1 MIDIGTSMTSGRVT
15 SRDGTP
21 IGYLKTGRGP
31 AVVIMHG
38 SMESAR
44 SHTLLAGALAD
55 DFTVYLPDRRGRGM
69 SGPHWPDHSV
79 RTEVEDLQ
87 AVLAE
92 SGAQLV
98 FGVSAGGLVVL
109 EAARTLSGIR
119 MIAVYEPA
127 LAMDATRHT
136 AWLERFD
143 RELAD
148 GKPAAAMITSM
159 YGLELAPAF
168 FKIMPRRLLASLTEK
183 AMKSEDSKA
192 APDAIT
198 MSKLAPTIHYEG
210 VLIAEMAG
218 TVDAF
223 RTVTADVLILG
234 GSKGLP
240 FLKPARDAL
249 ARTLPRSRR
258 VEFPGLDHGASS
270 DPSQTNPGGKPEIV
284 AQVAG
289 EVRTFFAT
297 LNTPQET
304 RPPSPVR
311 AAAPRSNRGRSGR

>member
-31 AVVIMHG
+31 AVVILHG

-44 SHTLLAGALAD
+44 SHTLLARALAS
-55 DFTVYLPDRRGRGM
+55 DFTVYLPDRRGRGL
-69 SGPHWPDHSV
+69 SGPHRPDHGV

-92 SGAQLV
+92 SGAQMV

-109 EAARTLSGIR
+109 EAARTLPGIR

-127 LAMDATRHT
+127 LAMDATRNT

-148 GKPAAAMITSM
+148 GKLAAAMITSM
-159 YGLELAPAF
+159 NGLELAPPF
-168 FKIMPRRLLASLTEK
+168 FKIMPRRLLASLTEM

-192 APDAIT
+192 APEDIT
-198 MSKLAPTIHYEG
+198 MRKLAPTIHYEG

-218 TVDAF
+218 TVDTF
-223 RTVTADVLILG
+223 GTVTADVLILG

-249 ARTLPRSRR
+249 ARTLPHSRR

-270 DPSQTNPGGKPEIV
+270 DPSATNPGGNPEIV
-284 AQVAG
+284 AQVAR
-289 EVRTFFAT
+289 EVRAFFAT
-297 LNTPQET
+297 LDTRQE
-304 RPPSPVR
+304 
-311 AAAPRSNRGRSGR
+311 AQ

>member
-1 MIDIGTSMTSGRVT
+1 MDMNDIGPSMTSGRVT

-31 AVVIMHG
+31 AVVILHG

-44 SHTLLAGALAD
+44 SHTLLAQALAS
-55 DFTVYLPDRRGRGM
+55 DFTVYLPDRRGRGL
-69 SGPHWPDHSV
+69 SGPHRPDHGV
-79 RTEVEDLQ
+79 CTEVEDQQ

-92 SGAQLV
+92 SGAEMV

-109 EAARTLSGIR
+109 EAARTLPGLR
-119 MIAVYEPA
+119 KIAVYEPA
-127 LAMDATRHT
+127 LAMDPAGHT

-143 RELAD
+143 HEMAS
-148 GKPAAAMITSM
+148 GQVAAAMITSM
-159 YGLELAPAF
+159 YGLELAPPF
-168 FKIMPRRLLASLTEK
+168 FKIMPRRLLAALTEM
-183 AMKSEDSKA
+183 AMKREDRKA

-198 MSKLAPTIHYEG
+198 MRKLAPTIHYEG

-218 TVDAF
+218 TVDPF
-223 RTVTADVLILG
+223 RAVTADVLLLG

-249 ARTLPRSRR
+249 AQTLPRSRR

-270 DPSQTNPGGKPEIV
+270 DPGSTNPGGKPEIV
-284 AQVAG
+284 AQVAR

-297 LNTPQET
+297 LNTRQET
-304 RPPSPVR
+304 Q
-311 AAAPRSNRGRSGR
+311 

>member
-1 MIDIGTSMTSGRVT
+1 MIDTGTSMTSGRVT
-15 SRDGTP
+15 SRDGP
-21 IGYLKTGRGP
+21 PMGYLKTGRGP
-31 AVVIMHG
+31 AVVIMRG

-44 SHTLLAGALAD
+44 SHTLLAQALAGD
-55 DFTVYLPDRRGRGM
+55 HTVSLPAGRGPGR
-69 SGPHWPDHSV
+69 SGPHRPDHSV

-92 SGAQLV
+92 SGAQMV
-98 FGVSAGGLVVL
+98 FGVSAGGLAVL
-109 EAARTLSGIR
+109 EAARTLPGVR
-119 MIAVYEPA
+119 MVAAYDPA
-127 LAMDATRHT
+127 RSMDPTRNP

-143 RELAD
+143 GELAD
-148 GKPAAAMITSM
+148 GKLAAAMITSM
-159 YGLELAPAF
+159 YGLELAPPF
-168 FKIMPRRLLASLTEK
+168 FKIMPRRLLASLTEM
-183 AMKSEDSKA
+183 AMRSEDSKG
-192 APDAIT
+192 APATIT
-198 MSKLAPTIHYEG
+198 MRKLAPTIHYEG

-270 DPSQTNPGGKPEIV
+270 GPSAANRGGKPEIV
-284 AQVAG
+284 G
-289 EVRTFFAT
+289 
-297 LNTPQET
+297 
-304 RPPSPVR
+304 
-311 AAAPRSNRGRSGR
+311 

>member
-1 MIDIGTSMTSGRVT
+1 MIDTGTSMTSGRVT
-15 SRDGTP
+15 SRDGTA

-69 SGPHWPDHSV
+69 SGPHRPDHSV

-109 EAARTLSGIR
+109 EAARTLPGIR

-127 LAMDATRHT
+127 LTMDATANT
-136 AWLERFD
+136 AWLQRFD

-148 GKPAAAMITSM
+148 GKLAAAMITSM
-159 YGLELAPAF
+159 YGLELAPPF
-168 FKIMPRRLLASLTEK
+168 FKFMPRRLLASLTEK

-198 MSKLAPTIHYEG
+198 MRKLAPTSHYEG

-240 FLKPARDAL
+240 FLRPARDAL
-249 ARTLPRSRR
+249 ART
-258 VEFPGLDHGASS
+258 
-270 DPSQTNPGGKPEIV
+270 
-284 AQVAG
+284 
-289 EVRTFFAT
+289 
-297 LNTPQET
+297 
-304 RPPSPVR
+304 
-311 AAAPRSNRGRSGR
+311 

>member
-1 MIDIGTSMTSGRVT
+1 MIDTDTTMTSGGAV

-21 IGYLKTGRGP
+21 IGYLKMGRGP
-31 AVVIMHG
+31 AVVILHG
-38 SMESAR
+38 SMESSR
-44 SHTLLAGALAD
+44 SHVLLARALAD
-55 DFTVYLPDRRGRGM
+55 DFTVYLHDRRGRRM
-69 SGPHWPDHSV
+69 SGPHRPDHGV

-92 SGAQLV
+92 SGAEMA

-109 EAARTLSGIR
+109 EAARTLPGLR
-119 MIAVYEPA
+119 KIAVYEPA
-127 LAMDATRHT
+127 LAMDPAGHT

-143 RELAD
+143 HEMAS
-148 GKPAAAMITSM
+148 GHVAAAMITSM
-159 YGLELAPAF
+159 YGLELAPPF
-168 FKIMPRRLLASLTEK
+168 FKVMPRRLLVALTEM
-183 AMKSEDSKA
+183 AMKREDRKA

-198 MSKLAPTIHYEG
+198 MRKLAPTIHYEG

-240 FLKPARDAL
+240 FLKPARDSL
-249 ARTLPRSRR
+249 GRTLPRSRR

-270 DPSQTNPGGKPEIV
+270 DPSTTNPGGKPEIV
-284 AQVAG
+284 AQVAH

-297 LNTPQET
+297 LSTRQET
-304 RPPSPVR
+304 Q
-311 AAAPRSNRGRSGR
+311 

>member
-1 MIDIGTSMTSGRVT
+1 
-15 SRDGTP
+15 
-21 IGYLKTGRGP
+21 
-31 AVVIMHG
+31 
-38 SMESAR
+38 
-44 SHTLLAGALAD
+44 
-55 DFTVYLPDRRGRGM
+55 
-69 SGPHWPDHSV
+69 
-79 RTEVEDLQ
+79 
-87 AVLAE
+87 
-92 SGAQLV
+92 
-98 FGVSAGGLVVL
+98 L
-109 EAARTLSGIR
+109 EAARTLPGIR

-127 LAMDATRHT
+127 LAMDATRNT

-148 GKPAAAMITSM
+148 GKLAAAMITSM
-159 YGLELAPAF
+159 YGLELAPPL
-168 FKIMPRRLLASLTEK
+168 FKIMPRRLLASITEK

-192 APDAIT
+192 APNAIT
-198 MSKLAPTIHYEG
+198 MRKLAPTIHYEG

-223 RTVTADVLILG
+223 RAVTADVLILG

-270 DPSQTNPGGKPEIV
+270 DPSTTNRGGKPEIV

-297 LNTPQET
+297 LNTRQET
-304 RPPSPVR
+304 Q
-311 AAAPRSNRGRSGR
+311 

>member
-1 MIDIGTSMTSGRVT
+1 MIDTGTSMTSGRVT
-15 SRDGTP
+15 SRDGTA

-69 SGPHWPDHSV
+69 SGPHRPDHSV

-109 EAARTLSGIR
+109 EAARTLPGIR

-127 LAMDATRHT
+127 LTMDATANT
-136 AWLERFD
+136 AWLQRFD

-148 GKPAAAMITSM
+148 GKLAAAMITSM
-159 YGLELAPAF
+159 YGLELAPPF
-168 FKIMPRRLLASLTEK
+168 FKFMPRRLLASLTEK

-198 MSKLAPTIHYEG
+198 MRKLVPTIHPEG
-210 VLIAEMAG
+210 VLIVEMAG

-240 FLKPARDAL
+240 FLRPARDAL
-249 ARTLPRSRR
+249 ARTLPNSRR

-284 AQVAG
+284 AQVVR
-289 EVRTFFAT
+289 EVRSFFAT
-297 LNTPQET
+297 HDTRQET
-304 RPPSPVR
+304 P
-311 AAAPRSNRGRSGR
+311 

>member
-1 MIDIGTSMTSGRVT
+1 MDMIDIGTSMTSGRVT

-31 AVVIMHG
+31 AVVILHG

-44 SHTLLAGALAD
+44 SHTLLARALAG
-55 DFTVYLPDRRGRGM
+55 DFTVYLPDRRGRGL
-69 SGPHWPDHSV
+69 SGPHRPGHNV

-92 SGAQLV
+92 SGAQMV
-98 FGVSAGGLVVL
+98 FGVSAGGLVAL
-109 EAARTLSGIR
+109 EAARTLPGIR

-127 LAMDATRHT
+127 LAMDATRNT

-148 GKPAAAMITSM
+148 GKLAAAMITSM
-159 YGLELAPAF
+159 YGLELAPPF
-168 FKIMPRRLLASLTEK
+168 FKIMPRRLLASLTEM

-192 APDAIT
+192 DPDAIT
-198 MSKLAPTIHYEG
+198 MRKLAPTIHHEG

-270 DPSQTNPGGKPEIV
+270 DPSTTNPGGKPEIV

-297 LNTPQET
+297 LNTRQET
-304 RPPSPVR
+304 Q
-311 AAAPRSNRGRSGR
+311 